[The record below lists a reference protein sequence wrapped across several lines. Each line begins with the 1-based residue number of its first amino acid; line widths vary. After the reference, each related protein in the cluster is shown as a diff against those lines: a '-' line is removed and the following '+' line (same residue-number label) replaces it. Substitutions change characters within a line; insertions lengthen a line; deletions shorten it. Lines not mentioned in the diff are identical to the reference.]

1 MFVQNNPQKE
11 ISMTKKIFLF
21 LFLLSIWPSL
31 PCVNKSTGNVICAE
45 GISAS
50 RWYNYD
56 RSSYFGIR
64 VGLNVPRFYYR
75 GFDHGP
81 ETRPLSLINAGI
93 VYGNRV
99 GRTVPLYFETGLLY
113 TEKGAK
119 FEATEDVERKTYN
132 LKYLELPLV
141 FKYKADVGFDD
152 LTVQPYFGGYL
163 ACGVGGSVKLYE
175 QRIKEHPFS
184 DQYLKRFD
192 AGFRVG
198 IGMAFQNFY
207 IDFCYDIG
215 MNNLAAKDFHDYNY
229 DDFDGRIRTGCFTA
243 SIGLDF

>member
-1 MFVQNNPQKE
+1 M
-11 ISMTKKIFLF
+11 IKKIFSF
-21 LFLLSIWPSL
+21 LFLLSLL
-31 PCVNKSTGNVICAE
+31 PAVLGYNGTNGNTISAE

-64 VGLNVPRFYYR
+64 VGLNVPRFYCR
-75 GFDHGP
+75 GFNPGP
-81 ETRPLSLINAGI
+81 ETQPLSLINAGL
-93 VYGNRV
+93 VFGNRV

-113 TEKGAK
+113 SEKGAK
-119 FEATEDVERKTYN
+119 LEATKDVERKTYN

-152 LTVQPYFGGYL
+152 LTIQPYFGVFL
-163 ACGVGGSVKLYE
+163 ACGVAGNVKLYE
-175 QRIKEHPFS
+175 QRIKENPFS

-198 IGMAFQNFY
+198 LGMAFQNFY
-207 IDFCYDIG
+207 LDFCYDIG
-215 MNNLAAKDFHDYNY
+215 MNNIAAKDFHDYNY

>member
-1 MFVQNNPQKE
+1 M
-11 ISMTKKIFLF
+11 IKKILSVLF
-21 LFLLSIWPSL
+21 LFCIL
-31 PCVNKSTGNVICAE
+31 PALPGSDHNNGGTLRAQ
-45 GISAS
+45 GISSA

-75 GFDHGP
+75 GFEQSP
-81 ETRPLSLINAGI
+81 ETQPLSLINAGI
-93 VYGNRV
+93 VFGNRV

-113 TEKGAK
+113 SEKGAK

-132 LKYLELPLV
+132 LKYLEIPLV

-152 LTVQPYFGGYL
+152 LTIQPYFGGFL
-163 ACGVGGSVKLYE
+163 ACGVAGNVKLYE
-175 QRIKEHPFS
+175 QRIKENPFT

-192 AGFRVG
+192 AGFRLG
-198 IGMAFQNFY
+198 LGMAFQNFY
-207 IDFCYDIG
+207 LDFCYDIG

-229 DDFDGRIRTGCFTA
+229 DDFEGRIRTGCFTA
-243 SIGLDF
+243 SVGLDF

>member
-1 MFVQNNPQKE
+1 
-11 ISMTKKIFLF
+11 MTKKIFSF
-21 LFLLSIWPSL
+21 LFLLCLL
-31 PCVNKSTGNVICAE
+31 PAGLGFGEANGSAVHAE
-45 GISAS
+45 GISAR

-64 VGLNVPRFYYR
+64 VGLNVPRFYHR
-75 GFDHGP
+75 GFENGP
-81 ETRPLSLINAGI
+81 ETKPLSLINAGI
-93 VYGNRV
+93 VFGNRV

-113 TEKGAK
+113 SEKGAK
-119 FEATEDVERKTYN
+119 FEATPDVERKTYN

-152 LTVQPYFGGYL
+152 LTVQPYFGGFL
-163 ACGVGGSVKLYE
+163 TCGVAGNVKLYE
-175 QRIKEHPFS
+175 QRIKENPFS

-192 AGFRVG
+192 AGFRIG
-198 IGMAFQNFY
+198 LGMAFQNFY
-207 IDFCYDIG
+207 LDFCYDIG
-215 MNNLAAKDFHDYNY
+215 MNNIAAKDFHDYNY

>member
-1 MFVQNNPQKE
+1 
-11 ISMTKKIFLF
+11 MTKKIFSF
-21 LFLLSIWPSL
+21 LFLLCLL
-31 PCVNKSTGNVICAE
+31 PAGLGFGGANGSAVHAE
-45 GISAS
+45 GISAR

-64 VGLNVPRFYYR
+64 VGLNVPRFYHR
-75 GFDHGP
+75 GFENGP
-81 ETRPLSLINAGI
+81 EIKPLSLINTGI
-93 VYGNRV
+93 VFGNRV

-113 TEKGAK
+113 SEKGAK
-119 FEATEDVERKTYN
+119 FEATPDVERKTYN

-152 LTVQPYFGGYL
+152 LTIQPYFGGFL
-163 ACGVGGSVKLYE
+163 ACGVAGNVKLYE
-175 QRIKEHPFS
+175 QRIKENPFS

-192 AGFRVG
+192 AGFRIG
-198 IGMAFQNFY
+198 LGMAFQNFY
-207 IDFCYDIG
+207 LDFCYDIG
-215 MNNLAAKDFHDYNY
+215 MNNIAAKDFHDYNY

>member
-1 MFVQNNPQKE
+1 
-11 ISMTKKIFLF
+11 MTKKIFSI
-21 LFLLSIWPSL
+21 LFLLGML
-31 PCVNKSTGNVICAE
+31 PAWWGYNGTDGSTANAE
-45 GISAS
+45 GLSAS

-64 VGLNVPRFYYR
+64 VGLNVPRFYCR
-75 GFDHGP
+75 GFENGP
-81 ETRPLSLINAGI
+81 ETKSLSLVNAGI
-93 VYGNRV
+93 VFGNRV

-113 TEKGAK
+113 TEKGTK
-119 FEATEDVERKTYN
+119 FEATEDVERKIYN

-163 ACGVGGSVKLYE
+163 ACGVGGTVKLYE
-175 QRIKEHPFS
+175 QRIKENPFS

-192 AGFRVG
+192 AGFRIG

-215 MNNLAAKDFHDYNY
+215 MNNLAAKDFHDYGY

-243 SIGLDF
+243 SVGLDF